1 MTSAAAIAISACAR
15 ICRSSALLVSG
26 SMPPVSTSV
35 RTRPFHSTSAEMRSR
50 VTPGVSS
57 TIEMRSPV
65 SLLKNVLFPTFG
77 RPTTAT
83 MPFAIARSLSFPYSA
98 YSSASIAR
106 SSSPPVGP
114 ATVTAAPSA
123 SESCGSVVSSRN
135 RSPSA
140 RSIQDGRINRP

>member
-83 MPFAIARSLSFPYSA
+83 MPFAIARSLSFPYS
-98 YSSASIAR
+98 SASIAR

>member
-83 MPFAIARSLSFPYSA
+83 MPLPLRVPSLFLILLIRPRASPAAVLRRSG
-98 YSSASIAR
+98 R
-106 SSSPPVGP
+106 PP
-114 ATVTAAPSA
+114 
-123 SESCGSVVSSRN
+123 
-135 RSPSA
+135 
-140 RSIQDGRINRP
+140 